1 MSIERNRGIV
11 INSWLEQKS
20 LSLSPCVARATRKFS
35 IFRRFARRFA
45 IFVNPAWL
53 MNKEICEG
61 EYARERASIKISGYP
76 KAEAKIDGAAGNGG
90 ATVSSVSVIGGAAKK
105 IEGEGEEEKRDRRAI
120 PTTRIREERQWGRE
134 GGGREVCLVW
144 ERRERDGTRRRE
156 NNARTRRCRNAGRI
170 LLWRWENFLRIIIEM
185 AGKFCW
191 EIIKN

>member
-1 MSIERNRGIV
+1 
-11 INSWLEQKS
+11 
-20 LSLSPCVARATRKFS
+20 
-35 IFRRFARRFA
+35 
-45 IFVNPAWL
+45 

-105 IEGEGEEEKRDRRAI
+105 IEGEGEEEKQDRRAI
-120 PTTRIREERQWGRE
+120 PTTRIREERQWRERE
-134 GGGREVCLVW
+134 GVCSVW

>member
-53 MNKEICEG
+53 MNKEICER

-120 PTTRIREERQWGRE
+120 PTTRIREERQWRERE
-134 GGGREVCLVW
+134 GGVLGL
-144 ERRERDGTRRRE
+144 GATR
-156 NNARTRRCRNAGRI
+156 A
-170 LLWRWENFLRIIIEM
+170 
-185 AGKFCW
+185 
-191 EIIKN
+191 

>member
-20 LSLSPCVARATRKFS
+20 LSLSPCVARATRKFTS
-35 IFRRFARRFA
+35 FARRFA

-134 GGGREVCLVW
+134 GGRYARFGSDASVMERGGGRIMRGRGV
-144 ERRERDGTRRRE
+144 
-156 NNARTRRCRNAGRI
+156 AGRI

>member
-1 MSIERNRGIV
+1 MSRAPLVNLR
-11 INSWLEQKS
+11 
-20 LSLSPCVARATRKFS
+20 LSTFCA
-35 IFRRFARRFA
+35 
-45 IFVNPAWL
+45 
-53 MNKEICEG
+53 EICDLRKSSVVDEQGDMRGRVCEG
-61 EYARERASIKISGYP
+61 AGIDKNIRISESRG
-76 KAEAKIDGAAGNGG
+76 EKIDGAAGNGG

-134 GGGREVCLVW
+134 GGGREVCSVW